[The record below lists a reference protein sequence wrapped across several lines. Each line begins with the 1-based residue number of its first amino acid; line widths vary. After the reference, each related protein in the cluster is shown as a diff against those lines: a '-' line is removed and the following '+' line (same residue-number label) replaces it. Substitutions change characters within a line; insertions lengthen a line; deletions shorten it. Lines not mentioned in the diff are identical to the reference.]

1 MNIRTNSYAIANF
14 AVVAIYKLHMS
25 IVANFYVSQTHIRT
39 NFAIF
44 ADYGVAF
51 QPSVRINDG
60 ICTNLHSTFD
70 ESACRIHNG
79 YARIH
84 QFIKN
89 TVTHYA
95 FCHSKLFTR
104 VNAHN
109 HIAVFGYNAANFFTA
124 FVQFR
129 ENVSQIVFALS
140 VIASQSSQYIKH
152 QGTFNAVDT
161 GVNFFNEFLFSGSV
175 FFFYNAKYIAS
186 FITDNTTIAIRIFH
200 YSSQYGSSSASSF
213 MTFVEFFQFFAV
225 QKRSIATQNHSST
238 GEASQSFFSLH
249 YCVTSTKL
257 FCLQSNFALTSNH
270 FFYQFS
276 FVTNDYNF
284 IISTSYGS
292 SINYMLQHFFAAHFM

>member
-1 MNIRTNSYAIANF
+1 
-14 AVVAIYKLHMS
+14 MS
-25 IVANFYVSQTHIRT
+25 IVANFYIGQANIGAY
-39 NFAIF
+39 FAIF
-44 ADYGVAF
+44 ADYSVAF
-51 QPSVRINDG
+51 QPSVGINDA
-60 ICTNLHSTFD
+60 ICTNLHSTFN

-89 TVTHYA
+89 TITHYA
-95 FCHSKLFTR
+95 FCYSKLFTR

-109 HIAVFGYNAANFFTA
+109 HVAVFGDDAANFFAA
-124 FVQFR
+124 FVQFGKH
-129 ENVSQIVFALS
+129 VSQIVFALCI
-140 VIASQSSQYIKH
+140 IASQSSQYIKH

-161 GVNFFNEFLFSGSV
+161 SVDFFNKFLFSSSV

-186 FITDNTTIAIRIFH
+186 FITHNATIAVRIFH
-200 YSSQYGSSSASSF
+200 NSSQYCSSSASSF

-238 GEASQSFFSLH
+238 SEASQSFFSLH

-257 FCLQSNFALTSNH
+257 FSLQSNFALTSNH

-284 IISTSYGS
+284 IISTSYSS
-292 SINYMLQHFFAAHFM
+292 SINYMLQHFFAANFM